1 MNNLN
6 PNFFI
11 IENKE
16 LTLSGLLHV
25 KDALKIVYENVK
37 NLNENRSNKNY
48 DTKKTCQVTLAK
60 LTFLVQTLKN
70 DKDFSLA
77 KDLDY
82 LYKHCIFCILRIR
95 DHNDYAFID
104 GCINVLT
111 EVTEGWDRLSAAVA
125 NYPSEK

>member
-6 PNFFI
+6 PKFFI

-25 KDALKIVYENVK
+25 RDALKLVYENVK
-37 NLNENRSNKNY
+37 NLNENRSNKKY
-48 DTKKTCQVTLAK
+48 DKKKTCQETLAK

-82 LYKHCIFCILRIR
+82 LYKHCIFCVLRIR

>member
-6 PNFFI
+6 PKFFI

-25 KDALKIVYENVK
+25 RDALKLVYENVK
-37 NLNENRSNKNY
+37 NLNENRSNKKY

-82 LYKHCIFCILRIR
+82 LYKHCIFCVLRVR

-125 NYPSEK
+125 NYPSEQ

>member
-6 PNFFI
+6 PKFFI

-25 KDALKIVYENVK
+25 KDALKLVYENVK
-37 NLNENRSNKNY
+37 NLNENRSNKKY

-82 LYKHCIFCILRIR
+82 LYKHCIFCVLRIR
-95 DHNDYAFID
+95 DHSDYAFID

-111 EVTEGWDRLSAAVA
+111 EVTEGWDRVTNAVA
-125 NYPSEK
+125 NYPSK

>member
-1 MNNLN
+1 MNSLN
-6 PNFFI
+6 PKFFI

-25 KDALKIVYENVK
+25 RDALKIVYENVK
-37 NLNENRSNKNY
+37 NLNENRSNKKY

>member
-1 MNNLN
+1 MNSLN
-6 PNFFI
+6 PKFFI

-25 KDALKIVYENVK
+25 RDALKIVYENVK
-37 NLNENRSNKNY
+37 NLNENRSNKKY

-82 LYKHCIFCILRIR
+82 LYKHCIFCVLRIR

-111 EVTEGWDRLSAAVA
+111 EVTEGWDRLSTAVA

>member
-6 PNFFI
+6 PKFFI

-25 KDALKIVYENVK
+25 KDALKLVYENVK
-37 NLNENRSNKNY
+37 NLNENRSNKKY

-82 LYKHCIFCILRIR
+82 LYKHCIFCVLRIR

>member
-6 PNFFI
+6 PKFFI

-25 KDALKIVYENVK
+25 RDALKHVYENVK
-37 NLNENRSNKNY
+37 NLNENRSNKKY

-82 LYKHCIFCILRIR
+82 LYKHCIFCVLRIR

>member
-1 MNNLN
+1 MSGNTCKTNL
-6 PNFFI
+6 
-11 IENKE
+11 
-16 LTLSGLLHV
+16 
-25 KDALKIVYENVK
+25 
-37 NLNENRSNKNY
+37 
-48 DTKKTCQVTLAK
+48 
-60 LTFLVQTLKN
+60 LVQTLKN

-82 LYKHCIFCILRIR
+82 LYKHCIFCVLRIR

-125 NYPSEK
+125 NYPSEQ

>member
-6 PNFFI
+6 PKFFI

-25 KDALKIVYENVK
+25 RDALKLVYENVK
-37 NLNENRSNKNY
+37 NLNENRSNKEY

-82 LYKHCIFCILRIR
+82 LYKHCIFCVLRIR
-95 DHNDYAFID
+95 DHSDYAFID

-111 EVTEGWDRLSAAVA
+111 EVTEGWDRVTNAVA
-125 NYPSEK
+125 NYPSK

>member
-6 PNFFI
+6 PKFFI

-25 KDALKIVYENVK
+25 RDALKIVYENVK
-37 NLNENRSNKNY
+37 NLNENRSNKKY

-82 LYKHCIFCILRIR
+82 LYKHCIFCVLRIR
-95 DHNDYAFID
+95 DHGDYDFID

-111 EVTEGWDRLSAAVA
+111 EVTEGWDRVTTAVA
-125 NYPSEK
+125 NYPS

>member
-6 PNFFI
+6 PKFFI

-25 KDALKIVYENVK
+25 KDALKLVYENVK
-37 NLNENRSNKNY
+37 NLNENRSNKEY

-82 LYKHCIFCILRIR
+82 LYKHCIFCVLRIR
-95 DHNDYAFID
+95 DHSDYAFID

-111 EVTEGWDRLSAAVA
+111 EVTEGWDRVTNAVA
-125 NYPSEK
+125 NYPSK

>member
-25 KDALKIVYENVK
+25 RDALKIVYENVK
-37 NLNENRSNKNY
+37 NLNENRSNKKY

-82 LYKHCIFCILRIR
+82 LYKHCIFCVLRIR

>member
-6 PNFFI
+6 PKFFI

-25 KDALKIVYENVK
+25 RDALKLVYENVK
-37 NLNENRSNKNY
+37 NLNENRSNKEY

-82 LYKHCIFCILRIR
+82 LYKHCIFCVLRIR

>member
-6 PNFFI
+6 PKFFI

-25 KDALKIVYENVK
+25 KDALKLVYENVK
-37 NLNENRSNKNY
+37 NLNENRSNKEY

-82 LYKHCIFCILRIR
+82 LYKHCIFCVLRIR
-95 DHNDYAFID
+95 DHGDYAFID

-111 EVTEGWDRLSAAVA
+111 EVTEGWDRVTTAVA
-125 NYPSEK
+125 NYPS

>member
-1 MNNLN
+1 MK
-6 PNFFI
+6 
-11 IENKE
+11 NKE

-25 KDALKIVYENVK
+25 RDALKIVYENVK
-37 NLNENRSNKNY
+37 NLNENRSNKKY

-82 LYKHCIFCILRIR
+82 LYKHCIFCVLRIR

>member
-25 KDALKIVYENVK
+25 KDALKLVYENVK
-37 NLNENRSNKNY
+37 NLNENRSNKEY

-82 LYKHCIFCILRIR
+82 LYKHCIFCVLRIR
-95 DHNDYAFID
+95 DHSDYAFID

-111 EVTEGWDRLSAAVA
+111 EVTEGWDRVTNAVA
-125 NYPSEK
+125 NYPSK

>member
-1 MNNLN
+1 MNSLN

-25 KDALKIVYENVK
+25 RDALKIVYENVK
-37 NLNENRSNKNY
+37 NLNENRSNKKY

-82 LYKHCIFCILRIR
+82 LYKHCIFCVLRIR

>member
-25 KDALKIVYENVK
+25 RDALKIVYENVK
-37 NLNENRSNKNY
+37 NLNENRSNKKY

-82 LYKHCIFCILRIR
+82 LYKHCIFCVLRIR
-95 DHNDYAFID
+95 DHGDYDFID

-111 EVTEGWDRLSAAVA
+111 EVTEGWDRVTTAVA
-125 NYPSEK
+125 NYPS

>member
-6 PNFFI
+6 PKFFI

-25 KDALKIVYENVK
+25 RDALKLVYENVK
-37 NLNENRSNKNY
+37 NLNENRSNKKY

-82 LYKHCIFCILRIR
+82 LYKHCIFCVLRIR

>member
-1 MNNLN
+1 MNSLN
-6 PNFFI
+6 PKFFI

-25 KDALKIVYENVK
+25 RDALKIVYENVK
-37 NLNENRSNKNY
+37 NLNENRSNKKY
-48 DTKKTCQVTLAK
+48 DTKKTCQVTLEK

-82 LYKHCIFCILRIR
+82 LYKHCIFCVLRIR

>member
-6 PNFFI
+6 PKFFI

-25 KDALKIVYENVK
+25 RDALKIVYENVK
-37 NLNENRSNKNY
+37 NLNENRSNKKY

-82 LYKHCIFCILRIR
+82 LYKHCIFCVLRIR
-95 DHNDYAFID
+95 DHSDYAFID

-111 EVTEGWDRLSAAVA
+111 EVTEGWDRVTNAVA
-125 NYPSEK
+125 NYPSK

>member
-6 PNFFI
+6 PKFFI

-25 KDALKIVYENVK
+25 RDALKLVYENVK
-37 NLNENRSNKNY
+37 NLNENRSNKEY

-82 LYKHCIFCILRIR
+82 LYKHCIFCVLRIR
-95 DHNDYAFID
+95 DHSDYAFID

-111 EVTEGWDRLSAAVA
+111 EVTEGWDRVTTAVA
-125 NYPSEK
+125 NYPS

>member
-1 MNNLN
+1 MNSLN
-6 PNFFI
+6 PKFFI

-25 KDALKIVYENVK
+25 RDALKIVYENVK
-37 NLNENRSNKNY
+37 NLNENRSNKKY

-82 LYKHCIFCILRIR
+82 LYKHCIFCVLRIR

>member
-1 MNNLN
+1 MNSLN
-6 PNFFI
+6 PKFFI

-25 KDALKIVYENVK
+25 RDALKLVYENVK
-37 NLNENRSNKNY
+37 NLNENRSNKKY
-48 DTKKTCQVTLAK
+48 DTKKACQETLAK

-82 LYKHCIFCILRIR
+82 LYKHCIFCVLRIR
-95 DHNDYAFID
+95 DHGDYAFID

-111 EVTEGWDRLSAAVA
+111 EVTEGWDRVTTAVA
-125 NYPSEK
+125 NYPSK

>member
-25 KDALKIVYENVK
+25 RDALKLVYENVK
-37 NLNENRSNKNY
+37 NLNENRSNKEY

-82 LYKHCIFCILRIR
+82 LYKHCIFCVLRIR

-111 EVTEGWDRLSAAVA
+111 EVTEGWDRLAAAVA
-125 NYPSEK
+125 NYPSK